1 MLEDDLLVNKFF
13 LTYMNKG
20 LDIYKDNK
28 DVASIHAYVY
38 PILNLKNKID
48 NSTFFMKGA
57 DCWGWATWSRAWLNL
72 NKNGKDLLQRLKN
85 KKLIKNFNFNNRY
98 DYYQMLQNQIDK
110 KNDSWAI
117 RWHASCF
124 LKNMFTLYPTTS
136 LVKNIG
142 IDKSGENSRFDLL
155 NLGNKKFI
163 KTNYE
168 IKKQKVIESTVA
180 RELFEIFFREKKFF
194 RLKSI
199 VKKILNV

>member
-1 MLEDDLLVNKFF
+1 
-13 LTYMNKG
+13 
-20 LDIYKDNK
+20 
-28 DVASIHAYVY
+28 
-38 PILNLKNKID
+38 
-48 NSTFFMKGA
+48 
-57 DCWGWATWSRAWLNL
+57 
-72 NKNGKDLLQRLKN
+72 
-85 KKLIKNFNFNNRY
+85 
-98 DYYQMLQNQIDK
+98 MLQNQVDK

-163 KTNYE
+163 KTNYK
-168 IKKQKVIESTVA
+168 IKKQQIAESSIA
-180 RELFEIFFREKKFF
+180 RELFEIFFRKKKFF
-194 RLKSI
+194 RLKNI